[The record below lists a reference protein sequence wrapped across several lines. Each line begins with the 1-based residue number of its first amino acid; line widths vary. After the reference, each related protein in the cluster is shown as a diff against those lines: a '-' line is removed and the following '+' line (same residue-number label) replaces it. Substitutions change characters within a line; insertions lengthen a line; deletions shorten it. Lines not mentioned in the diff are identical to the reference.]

1 MNKPALKTLIILSLV
16 LLAWST
22 PARAADL
29 ADLIRS
35 WVPVIST
42 LGNEQTLAVQVAAAL
57 PTGLRV
63 EKDPFGALFV
73 RRGDGAPDLAVF
85 AALDGY
91 AWFVSG
97 ITPDGYLTLDRPG
110 QPPHPGF
117 DAFLLGSPVVVATR
131 QGVIKAVVAQPA
143 IHLLTAERRRTLV
156 ENFSLE
162 NAFVDIGVRSA
173 EEARANGVEI
183 LDAVDLRPDLTE
195 LAGGRWAGPSI
206 GVKAAAAVLAAA
218 VKDASAKMAKG
229 TVAGWLAQTK
239 FAVRGRARTTSLGA
253 VRARNGLRPKA
264 VILVDLIA
272 ADKAAAGPA
281 LGGGPV
287 LAQVVARETPF
298 RTAVEETARKA
309 GISLQRA
316 VMADSPLLA
325 AFQDGV
331 DALALALPV
340 RYLHSP
346 AETVDLKDAEA
357 LAALLVQILQQG
369 GGK

>member
-1 MNKPALKTLIILSLV
+1 
-16 LLAWST
+16 
-22 PARAADL
+22 
-29 ADLIRS
+29 
-35 WVPVIST
+35 
-42 LGNEQTLAVQVAAAL
+42 
-57 PTGLRV
+57 
-63 EKDPFGALFV
+63 
-73 RRGDGAPDLAVF
+73 
-85 AALDGY
+85 
-91 AWFVSG
+91 
-97 ITPDGYLTLDRPG
+97 
-110 QPPHPGF
+110 
-117 DAFLLGSPVVVATR
+117 
-131 QGVIKAVVAQPA
+131 
-143 IHLLTAERRRTLV
+143 
-156 ENFSLE
+156 
-162 NAFVDIGVRSA
+162 
-173 EEARANGVEI
+173 
-183 LDAVDLRPDLTE
+183 

-218 VKDASAKMAKG
+218 VMDASAKMAKG

-272 ADKAAAGPA
+272 ADKAAARPA

-287 LAQVVARETPF
+287 LAQVVDRETPF